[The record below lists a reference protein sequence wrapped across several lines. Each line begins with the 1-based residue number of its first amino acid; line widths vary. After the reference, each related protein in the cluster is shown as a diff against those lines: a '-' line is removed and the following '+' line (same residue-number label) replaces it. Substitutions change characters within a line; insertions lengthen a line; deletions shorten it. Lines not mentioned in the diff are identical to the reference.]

1 VPGLRWKSGA
11 VGRGRELKWRFN
23 RIRLRKIF
31 EEEANKQE
39 TTK

>member
-1 VPGLRWKSGA
+1 VPGLPWKSGA
-11 VGRGRELKWRFN
+11 VGRWRELEWWFN
-23 RIRLRKIF
+23 RICCRKIF